1 MTASH
6 SYRFA
11 FVAAALALPACS
23 GAGGSAATVTPAGT
37 SVAPLS
43 YVSSNEHRLPG
54 TRTVAATAHV
64 RGWLSPQAKSGKN
77 LIYVTSNDGSITSGV
92 YIYPLKGQDQ
102 APSGLITAGTSAPQ
116 GLSIDAQGDLFVA
129 NSGNNTVTEYAPG
142 TMSPSTTYANGVSA
156 PFDVKVGSDGT
167 VYVANTAG
175 GPSGAGTVTEYAAE
189 STSPERTLTLSGY
202 VATSLALDSSGNL
215 YVGWFGFSAF
225 NVIVEEYAPGAT
237 TGTNL
242 NLDLPSNSFPAYGLV
257 VDPKGDLDVWYES
270 LDHTVKYLAAFPPG
284 ATEPAFTIQ
293 GGSFLTNV
301 FGMTFSRKGQAYFA
315 TPNDNAVVD
324 LKYPKGIPLDYIAV
338 DAAEGI
344 ALSPGS

>member
-1 MTASH
+1 MTTSQ

-11 FVAAALALPACS
+11 SLAAALALSACS
-23 GAGGSAATVTPAGT
+23 GAGGSAGTVTPAG
-37 SVAPLS
+37 SGIAPLS
-43 YVSSNEHRLPG
+43 SVPGSAQHLPG
-54 TRTVAATAHV
+54 ARTAVAPSHA
-64 RGWLSPQAKSGKN
+64 RGWLSPQAKGGKN
-77 LIYVTSNDGSITSGV
+77 LIYVTSEDGSITSGV
-92 YIYPLKGQDQ
+92 YLYPLKGQDQ
-102 APSGLITAGTSAPQ
+102 APIGLITAGTSAPQ
-116 GLSIDAQGDLFVA
+116 GLGIDAKGDLYVA
-129 NSGNNTVTEYAPG
+129 NSGNDTVTAYAPG
-142 TMSPSTTYANGVSA
+142 STSPSTTYSSGVGA
-156 PFDVKVGSDGT
+156 PFDVKAGSDGT
-167 VYVANTAG
+167 VYVANTSG
-175 GPSGAGTVTEYAAE
+175 GPSGAGSVTEYAAG

-202 VATSLALDSSGNL
+202 VATSLALDASGNL

-257 VDPKGDLDVWYES
+257 VDPKGNLDVWYES

-301 FGMTFSRKGQAYFA
+301 FGMTFSRKGNAYFA

-324 LKYPKGIPLDYIAV
+324 LRYPKGIPLDYIAV
-338 DAAEGI
+338 DAASGI